1 MLGGGRGGRSFV
13 PEALRPRLLCG
24 DVSRS
29 KRFRDSFKGGVRSAG
44 GITLRGFLRFFKA
57 GE

>member
-1 MLGGGRGGRSFV
+1 M